1 MAASSTDRLPPA
13 GCTIAIVS
21 TSFAPPP
28 IYLSATRILHLQGGV
43 TLKTLPVLNYPV
55 PLSLPLSLFPF
66 STLSSSCLLFLCLS
80 APVRCSSYASA
91 SLYSLF
97 CSPGLSSPKLRDL
110 YIHLTSSPSFIQKVS
125 VAFN

>member
-55 PLSLPLSLFPF
+55 PLSLPLFPF
-66 STLSSSCLLFLCLS
+66 SALSSSRLLFLCLS

-110 YIHLTSSPSFIQKVS
+110 YTHLTSSPSFIQKVS